1 MINPVTSGRVL
12 RQSDETDEMD
22 PVSEAELEA
31 VQATVARGGARL
43 ADLLIVLAW
52 TGLRWAEARLLR
64 WAEARLLRVADVV
77 DVPTPAGWSAGHKS
91 EGEAVMSTRAGPRAG
106 PLANRVRPMVRDMR
120 VRKVR

>member
-1 MINPVTSGRVL
+1 MQRTVIGMRGKV
-12 RQSDETDEMD
+12 

-31 VQATVARGGARL
+31 VLARLARGGTRL

-52 TGLRWAEARLLR
+52 TGRGGRRLAPCGWPTSLRSRCR
-64 WAEARLLRVADVV
+64 
-77 DVPTPAGWSAGHKS
+77 AGWSAGHKS
-91 EGEAVMSTRAGPRAG
+91 EGEAVTSTRAGPRAG